1 MRDNLILYLCGG
13 FLLGAALSTPNG
25 PDFLKFLLI
34 GIIILIYAFKN
45 N

>member
-1 MRDNLILYLCGG
+1 MKSNLILYGCGG

-25 PDFLKFLLI
+25 LDCMKFLVI
-34 GIIILIYAFKN
+34 GVIVLIYAFKN